1 MNSEYLI
8 YNNVNVEDNISYKN
22 FYLNDSSKCINIC
35 NSENNCQGVSISNP
49 ICEYNNL
56 TTQCQELK
64 TSNEKN
70 GIKTESL
77 NEYNCKI
84 LNNINNNSL
93 VLNSEN
99 NNSFIKTQIGNKINQ
114 ISFTDNYYLK
124 INDKYIGI
132 NNNLN
137 QIFLVDYDNI
147 NYASTFKFNK
157 SGNIIE
163 TKSNKCVQ
171 INGDYLILENCIAN
185 QPMQEFIYENK
196 LNTIRPMEPLLH
208 KNLCFTKSEIPGM
221 RNISL
226 EKCNFDNNNNQAI
239 KTEIESYNNENFES
253 DKFSEELNINFC
265 TNSLYKSIVTIILFG
280 ILIYFI
286 YYITT
291 VDYKE

>member
-1 MNSEYLI
+1 M
-8 YNNVNVEDNISYKN
+8 
-22 FYLNDSSKCINIC
+22 F
-35 NSENNCQGVSISNP
+35 
-49 ICEYNNL
+49 
-56 TTQCQELK
+56 
-64 TSNEKN
+64 
-70 GIKTESL
+70 
-77 NEYNCKI
+77 
-84 LNNINNNSL
+84 
-93 VLNSEN
+93 
-99 NNSFIKTQIGNKINQ
+99 
-114 ISFTDNYYLK
+114 
-124 INDKYIGI
+124 
-132 NNNLN
+132 
-137 QIFLVDYDNI
+137 
-147 NYASTFKFNK
+147 
-157 SGNIIE
+157 
-163 TKSNKCVQ
+163 
-171 INGDYLILENCIAN
+171 
-185 QPMQEFIYENK
+185 ENK